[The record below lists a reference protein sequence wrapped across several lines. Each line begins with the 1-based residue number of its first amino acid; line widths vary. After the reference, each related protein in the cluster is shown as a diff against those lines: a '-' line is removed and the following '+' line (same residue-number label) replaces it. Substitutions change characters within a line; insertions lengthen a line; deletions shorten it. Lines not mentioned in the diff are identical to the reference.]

1 MRQST
6 PESGTGRAPSGV
18 EAIRWRDGALA
29 LLDQRRLPAEET
41 WLDMPDLDTA
51 AAAIR
56 DLVVRGAPAIGITAA
71 YACVLAMRARDA
83 EHRGNDRAAREAWL
97 ADLERLV
104 AARPTA
110 VNLRWAV
117 DRMRAAAGQG
127 NIAGALERLERLA
140 AAIHAED
147 QAANRRMAELGANLI
162 EPGSRVLTHCNTG
175 SLATGGT
182 GTALGV
188 IVNAWRSERLARV
201 YACETRPWFQGLRL
215 TAWEFSRES
224 VPCSVLVESAAAG
237 LMKRGEIDWVIT
249 GADRITANGDVAN
262 KVGTLMLAALAR
274 QFGVKMMVVAPVSTL
289 DAETPS
295 GDLIEIEQRPADEI
309 WGSVGMTAPEG
320 VNAFNPVFDV
330 TPAELIDFIV
340 TDRGVLEP
348 PYQGRIAELVRA
360 AEAA

>member
-6 PESGTGRAPSGV
+6 PESDTAQAPSGV
-18 EAIRWRDGALA
+18 EAIRWRDGALT
-29 LLDQRRLPAEET
+29 LLDQRRLPAEEI
-41 WLDMPDLDTA
+41 WLDMPDLNTA
-51 AAAIR
+51 ATAIR

-71 YACVLAMRARDA
+71 YASVLSMRARNA

-97 ADLERLV
+97 ADLDRLV

-117 DRMRAAAGQG
+117 ERMRAAAAQG
-127 NIAGALERLERLA
+127 EVGGALDRLERLA

-147 QAANRRMAELGANLI
+147 QAANRHMAELGANLI
-162 EPGSRVLTHCNTG
+162 KPGSRVLTHCNTG

-188 IVNAWRSERLARV
+188 IVRAWRSDRLARV
-201 YACETRPWFQGLRL
+201 YACETRPWLQGLRL
-215 TAWEFSRES
+215 TAWEFAKEDVR
-224 VPCSVLVESAAAG
+224 CSVLVESAAAG
-237 LMKRGEIDWVIT
+237 LMQRGEIDWVIT

-262 KVGTLMLAALAR
+262 KVGTLMLATLAR

-295 GDLIEIEQRPADEI
+295 GDRIEIEERPADEI

-320 VNAFNPVFDV
+320 VDAYNPVFDM

-340 TDRGVLEP
+340 TDRGVMEP
-348 PYQGRIAELVRA
+348 PYEGRIAELVRA
-360 AEAA
+360 ADAA